1 MARKRSQTTLLR
13 LKRLIYKVDSFGET
27 ETLRIDGESSYRSL
41 FGAVVSLLI
50 MVIVFMYGF
59 QKGMAWKNRDDY
71 IIQQQIKSFGL
82 DPSRA
87 YSSEEMGFSLNLNVI
102 KSRTFQSFTLEELAP
117 YVTFSAWVQHRSP
130 DDRFDQTDLPIVPC
144 S

>member
-1 MARKRSQTTLLR
+1 MLLR

-50 MVIVFMYGF
+50 IVIVFMYGF

-71 IIQQQIKSFGL
+71 IIQ
-82 DPSRA
+82 
-87 YSSEEMGFSLNLNVI
+87 
-102 KSRTFQSFTLEELAP
+102 
-117 YVTFSAWVQHRSP
+117 
-130 DDRFDQTDLPIVPC
+130 
-144 S
+144 